1 MVGVVLHACKRKLME
16 QKVRT
21 GAKCLS
27 IQLGYDFDALCA
39 PYKDANGYTNQM
51 VLPTVAT
58 KLHMSGTKTTTKLAP

>member
-1 MVGVVLHACKRKLME
+1 MSCMHARGSLLME

-51 VLPTVAT
+51 VLQYLAT
-58 KLHMSGTKTTTKLAP
+58 KLHTSGIKARTKLAP